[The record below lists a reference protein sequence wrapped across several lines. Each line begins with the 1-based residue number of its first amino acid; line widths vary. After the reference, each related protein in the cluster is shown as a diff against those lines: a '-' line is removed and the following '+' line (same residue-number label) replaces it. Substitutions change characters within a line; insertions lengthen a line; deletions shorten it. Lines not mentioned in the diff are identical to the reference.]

1 MKIEL
6 QPQIESLLRAQVEA
20 GLFGSVEEA
29 VAAAVTA
36 AFADSQ
42 SDIDLSWA
50 KPYLDAA
57 DRDITDGR
65 TVPHIEAW
73 DRLGKRFGLGQG

>member
-6 QPQIESLLRAQVEA
+6 QANIESLLKAQVEA

-36 AFADSQ
+36 AYEQASN
-42 SDIDLSWA
+42 DLDLAWA
-50 KPYLDAA
+50 RPYLEQA
-57 DRDITDGR
+57 DRDIAAGKTF
-65 TVPHIEAW
+65 THTQVW
-73 DRLGKRFGLGQG
+73 DHMAKRFGP

>member
-6 QPQIESLLRAQVEA
+6 QPQIEALLKAQVEA

-57 DRDITDGR
+57 DRDIAEGR
-65 TVPHIEAW
+65 PLSHDDAW
-73 DRLGKRFGLGQG
+73 MHLGRRFGLGQG

>member
-6 QPQIESLLRAQVEA
+6 QPQIESLLKAQVEA

-36 AFADSQ
+36 TFADSQ

-50 KPYLDAA
+50 RPYLDAA
-57 DRDITDGR
+57 DRDITEGK
-65 TVPHIEAW
+65 TVSHLEAW
-73 DRLGKRFGLGQG
+73 ERIGKRVGLGQG